1 MEPYIQGYPSQIL
14 CCIQDHDLLSAF
26 GHGLYGVSALLRTSI
41 GMCSALWGTD
51 RPHKQ
56 LEIRSMGG
64 LPSSHPKEL
73 ARTRRRSANCSLEI
87 TRGTGAQYS
96 WSAGPAASQDADGGT
111 LVLRFLSRPGLL
123 LAPVGGNP
131 GQRAREQTL
140 QVLMSACD
148 ELPPSRRRWRHGQQQ
163 DEEQ

>member
-1 MEPYIQGYPSQIL
+1 
-14 CCIQDHDLLSAF
+14 
-26 GHGLYGVSALLRTSI
+26 
-41 GMCSALWGTD
+41 MCSALWGTD
-51 RPHKQ
+51 RPQTTWKYGRVTIVTSQ
-56 LEIRSMGG
+56 GT
-64 LPSSHPKEL
+64 EL
-73 ARTRRRSANCSLEI
+73 GARRRSANCSLEI

-131 GQRAREQTL
+131 GQSAREQTL

-163 DEEQ
+163 DEQRGQQQQEQ